1 MLIGKLAHDV
11 VVSDVDQ
18 ADNRTAIEQGQAHD
32 ATQTQV
38 DDALGSVEM
47 FVVERIS
54 HDDGL
59 SRFEDVVDDGVGK
72 QVVVDRLLIEI
83 ARDVADDFSVA
94 YDEQKAFVGVHE
106 RNDVV
111 DGMGEDG
118 IDVVAL
124 R

>member
-1 MLIGKLAHDV
+1 
-11 VVSDVDQ
+11 
-18 ADNRTAIEQGQAHD
+18 
-32 ATQTQV
+32 
-38 DDALGSVEM
+38 M

-83 ARDVADDFSVA
+83 ARDVADDSSVA